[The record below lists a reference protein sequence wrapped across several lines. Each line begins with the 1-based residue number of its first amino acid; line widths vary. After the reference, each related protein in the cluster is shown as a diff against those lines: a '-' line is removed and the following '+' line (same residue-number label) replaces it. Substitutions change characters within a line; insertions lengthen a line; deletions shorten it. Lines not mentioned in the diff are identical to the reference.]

1 MTVAATSSK
10 RPIIQAVDTPP
21 GTASTSYVV
30 SLFRGERLVI
40 PCSNSVMRLLVTG
53 RETGM
58 AFAVVSTGGAAAAPI
73 GFHYHREAHDVFL
86 CLKGRVNVWAGAAA
100 RTMAPGDFA
109 SVPPGVIHQYQILGD
124 HTEFIGLIVP
134 GGWEEFFR
142 IIGEPYLSN
151 TSALFPVDDPRDP
164 RAVLVPKLIE
174 AAEKCDMVPV
184 RDHAAVE
191 IQPWGNGDDERLPDG
206 VEPYFLRADA
216 GPKWLLDDS
225 AVARPLVTTVQS
237 GGRFSV
243 VGLEGGGGGGDG
255 HHRRSVFSEVG
266 GMLRW
271 ERVHHCFV
279 VVHGRVGFRV
289 GKGGEGAEE
298 EEEEVRLAA
307 DDTIFVPAGEGFSF
321 EFESAFAQM
330 YVFANGGGVAELVMA
345 VGRRME
351 APGSVPEKPMAE
363 WRAEQV
369 TALAGERGFVVVE

>member
-1 MTVAATSSK
+1 MTVAAEK
-10 RPIIQAVDTPP
+10 RIRDVDSPP
-21 GTASTSYVV
+21 GTATSYVV

-53 RETGM
+53 RETAM
-58 AFAVVSTGGAAAAPI
+58 AFAVVSTGGAAGAPV

-100 RTMAPGDFA
+100 RTLGPGDFA

-124 HTEFIGLIVP
+124 HSEFVGLIVP

-142 IIGEPYLSN
+142 IVGEPYHAN
-151 TSALFPVDDPRDP
+151 TGNTAAALFPVDDPRDP
-164 RAVLVPKLIE
+164 RAVLVPRLIE

-184 RDHAAVE
+184 RDHPAAE
-191 IQPWGNGDDERLPDG
+191 IQPWGDGDDRLPDG
-206 VEPYFLRADA
+206 VRPYFLRADA
-216 GPKWLLDDS
+216 GPKWLLEGTL
-225 AVARPLVTTVQS
+225 ARPLATTAQA

-243 VGLEGGGGGGDG
+243 VALEGGGGGGGGGDG
-255 HHRRSVFSEVG
+255 HRRSVFSAVG

-289 GKGGEGAEE
+289 GGGGGAES
-298 EEEEVRLAA
+298 VGLAP
-307 DDTIFVPAGEGFSF
+307 DDAIFVPAGEAFSF
-321 EFESAFAQM
+321 AFESAFAQM

-345 VGRRME
+345 VGARME
-351 APGSVPEKPMAE
+351 APGSVPERPMAE

-369 TALAGERGFVVVE
+369 TALAGERGFVVVEE